1 MWGAWV
7 TGTLGALGLAV
18 LVWRGT
24 SHFVQRYRQEGV
36 PLATWY
42 TSPSRHRGH
51 ILVELAPTLATML
64 GLNFLLQWHQV
75 PWNTWLAIMGVTAL
89 LAMVAWVDLITH
101 RIPNQLVLG
110 TITWGGIQ
118 HLLLGTPSILSL
130 ALGVLVGGGLFFL
143 IAVIGRGAMGMGDV
157 KLAAALGA
165 LVGFPYVIPALMA
178 GILLGGIAALILLL
192 SRRVGRKDYIAY
204 GPYLALGGWLVY
216 VQVMLQ
222 WMPST

>member
-1 MWGAWV
+1 
-7 TGTLGALGLAV
+7 
-18 LVWRGT
+18 
-24 SHFVQRYRQEGV
+24 
-36 PLATWY
+36 
-42 TSPSRHRGH
+42 
-51 ILVELAPTLATML
+51 
-64 GLNFLLQWHQV
+64 
-75 PWNTWLAIMGVTAL
+75 
-89 LAMVAWVDLITH
+89 
-101 RIPNQLVLG
+101 
-110 TITWGGIQ
+110 
-118 HLLLGTPSILSL
+118 
-130 ALGVLVGGGLFFL
+130 
-143 IAVIGRGAMGMGDV
+143 MGDV